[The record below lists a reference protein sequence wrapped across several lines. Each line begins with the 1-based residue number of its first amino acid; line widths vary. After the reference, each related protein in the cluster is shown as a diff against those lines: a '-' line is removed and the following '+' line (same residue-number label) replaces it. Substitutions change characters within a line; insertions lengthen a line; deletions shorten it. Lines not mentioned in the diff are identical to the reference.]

1 MELLI
6 IILVVAVIGGL
17 VMYRLTNA
25 SSNALKVLDVMDVNK
40 DGAVNKEDAKVAVA
54 AVTETVKKAT
64 TKKPSTKKPAAS
76 KAKAKT

>member
-25 SSNALKVLDVMDVNK
+25 SSNALKVLDVADVNK
-40 DGAVNKEDAKVAVA
+40 DGVINKEDAKEVVA

-64 TKKPSTKKPAAS
+64 TKKSSTKRPAS
-76 KAKAKT
+76 KAKAKL